1 MKRTIILTGASDG
14 IGAAAA
20 KRLAT
25 DDNTLILVGRNSEK
39 TRAVAAPLGC
49 TYLTA
54 GDVPN
59 RERRQKTFTTH

>member
-1 MKRTIILTGASDG
+1 MPRSGHFGRVVGMKRTIILTGASDG

-39 TRAVAAPLGC
+39 TRAVAAPLG
-49 TYLTA
+49 
-54 GDVPN
+54 
-59 RERRQKTFTTH
+59 